1 MVFFKISRFLVF
13 IALCICSQSAFTKTF
28 KCKIKV
34 TGYSEDFLFDS
45 LKHKN
50 GTGGSFNDF
59 VYFIGMKKNQIS
71 VKIQNT
77 TNASQVQSVFS
88 LTREEFEISLTP
100 GWDLSCSLQKTAK
113 PVSVLVKKKALVLD
127 ELTPLEKFQADISF
141 TAQSSIK
148 VHYNVS
154 TAKQRMRAVVFQ
166 KGRVYTTDD
175 DVKRDLNGNWC
186 ILQVNLEL
194 DQDTMIEEGHNWQT
208 VQYNTLNNSS
218 SHTVYAWSF
227 VDPSQGKVTQRFK
240 RYVPFNMA
248 CQIKKGV
255 VFNRKMWREIT
266 GDRIKLYYNP

>member
-1 MVFFKISRFLVF
+1 MEFQKISRFILF
-13 IALCICSQSAFTKTF
+13 IALCANSGLAFTKTF
-28 KCKIKV
+28 NCKLKV
-34 TGYSEDFLFDS
+34 AGFSEGFLFDS
-45 LKHKN
+45 VKHK
-50 GTGGSFNDF
+50 GGSGGSFNDF
-59 VYFIGMKKNQIS
+59 VYFLAMKDEKIS

-77 TNASQVQSVFS
+77 KNASQVQSIYS
-88 LTREEFEISLTP
+88 LSRDDFELSVTP
-100 GWDLSCSLQKTAK
+100 GWDLSCIKQEEIKAVEETK
-113 PVSVLVKKKALVLD
+113 PIKKLVLD
-127 ELTPLEKFQADISF
+127 DLTPLETFQADISF
-141 TAQSSIK
+141 TAQSPIK
-148 VHYNVS
+148 VRYNVS

-166 KGRVYTTDD
+166 KGRLYTTDD

-227 VDPSQGKVTQRFK
+227 VDPAQGKVTQKFK

-248 CQIKKGV
+248 CQIKKGE

-266 GDRIKLYYNP
+266 GDRVKLYYNP

>member
-1 MVFFKISRFLVF
+1 MVYQKISRLILF
-13 IALCICSQSAFTKTF
+13 ITLLTYSSTAYSKSY

-34 TGYSEDFLFDS
+34 AGYSEDFNFDS
-45 LKHKN
+45 DRHKN
-50 GTGGSFNDF
+50 GTGGSFNDY
-59 VYFIGMKKNQIS
+59 VYFIGMKKKDIS
-71 VKIQNT
+71 VKIQNSK
-77 TNASQVQSVFS
+77 NASQVQSLFS
-88 LTREEFEISLTP
+88 LTRDDFELSLTP
-100 GWDLSCSLQKTAK
+100 GWELNCALQVPEK
-113 PVSVLVKKKALVLD
+113 PVVAIVEKKVLVLD
-127 ELTPLEKFQADISF
+127 DLTPLKEFQADISF
-141 TAQSSIK
+141 TAQTSIK

-166 KGRVYTTDD
+166 KGRLYTTDD

-194 DQDTMIEEGHNWQT
+194 DQDTLIEEGHNWQT

-227 VDPSQGKVTQRFK
+227 VDPAQGKVTQKFK

-255 VFNRKMWREIT
+255 IFNQKMWREIT

>member
-1 MVFFKISRFLVF
+1 MKFLKNSRILLF
-13 IALCICSQSAFTKTF
+13 IALCLCGPQGFAKTF

-34 TGYSEDFLFDS
+34 AAFEQDFLFDS
-45 LKHKN
+45 VKHVN

-59 VYFIGMKKNQIS
+59 VYFIGMRKNNIS

-77 TNASQVQSVFS
+77 NTSSQVQSIYS
-88 LTREEFEISLTP
+88 LTRDDFELSLTP
-100 GWDLSCSLQKTAK
+100 GWDLTCGLQKEIA
-113 PVSVLVKKKALVLD
+113 PVVVVKKKVLKLD
-127 ELTPLEKFQADISF
+127 ELTPLEMFQADISF
-141 TAQSSIK
+141 SAGSSIK

-166 KGRVYTTDD
+166 KGRLYTTDD

-186 ILQVNLEL
+186 ILQVKLEL
-194 DQDTMIEEGHNWQT
+194 DQDTMIKEGHNWQT

-227 VDPSQGKVTQRFK
+227 VDPAQGIVTQKFK
-240 RYVPFNMA
+240 RYVPFNLA

-255 VFNRKMWREIT
+255 VFNKKMWREIT